1 MFGGYIT
8 IIALNLFVFVFGLGI
23 SSTPFA
29 VSAEIFPLHLV
40 GTGNSIAATSNWI
53 GNAMVAEVF
62 KLISD
67 ENIIARVILY
77 LALSAVSIVTYIFV
91 YYLVPET
98 GGKPIEEN
106 LNDILGKGYHEREQA
121 FVNQEKSRKE

>member
-1 MFGGYIT
+1 M
-8 IIALNLFVFVFGLGI
+8 FVFVFGLGI

-40 GTGNSIAATSNWI
+40 GTGNSIAVTSNWI
-53 GNAMVAEVF
+53 GNALVAEVF

-67 ENIIARVILY
+67 ENITARVILY
-77 LALSAVSIVTYIFV
+77 LALSAVSIVTYTFV

-98 GGKPIEEN
+98 GGKPIEAN
-106 LNDILGKGYHEREQA
+106 LNVILGKGYQEREQA
-121 FVNQEKSRKE
+121 LINQEKNSKE